1 MSLLFNSIGQYSSD
15 LYEVARGL
23 LRSRNRQAQ
32 RADTQTQVI
41 CELRLENEQLVKRLQ
56 TAHEK
61 FDQSQQL
68 LLQEQQ
74 ENQLLRQQ
82 PATLSNDLPLP
93 HHSFG
98 PKMISLCLN
107 LSNRLGFRPTETA
120 LRVIFDWLGIETR
133 LPSHDSIRSWSLRA
147 GIAKLQQP
155 VAAADDWIWMA
166 DHSNQIGTEKVLQI
180 LGIRAADLP
189 DPGQTLPLKAMH
201 VLAVVPGEN
210 WKREDVRREY
220 EKLAQRIGAP
230 RYLLTDGA
238 VELRDS
244 AEVLE
249 KPGQKLT
256 LLRDMKH
263 VAANIFENQIGKSD
277 RFAEFLS
284 RLGRTRSAIQQTEL
298 SHFTPPAQKPK
309 ARFMNLGPTLRWG
322 RMVSHHLSHSR
333 SVSRQGITA
342 QRMNDKLGWVRQFR
356 EELGAWNR
364 CQQVM
369 QASLKFIN
377 TQGIYRGAAAELE
390 QLFADQ
396 TREHGQQCELST
408 TMREKLIE
416 FVKTSESELE
426 PGERAWQST
435 ENLESAFGLF
445 KRLEGQHSK
454 GGFTSLVAA
463 MPTLLTEWTPKL
475 VREFLQA
482 TSVKQMKQWLQ
493 DNLTT
498 TLTAKRTTA
507 YREFAA
513 AGSG

>member
-1 MSLLFNSIGQYSSD
+1 MSLLFNSISQYSTD

-32 RADTQTQVI
+32 RSASQSQVI
-41 CELRLENEQLVKRLQ
+41 CELRWEKAQLAKRLRTAEMKLDQ
-56 TAHEK
+56 T
-61 FDQSQQL
+61 QQL
-68 LLQEQQ
+68 LRQEQQ
-74 ENQLLRQQ
+74 ESSNLRQQ
-82 PATLSNDLPLP
+82 PVTLSTDLPLP
-93 HHSFG
+93 HHTFG

-166 DHSNQIGTEKVLQI
+166 DHSNQIGTEKILQI
-180 LGIRAADLP
+180 LGIRATDLP
-189 DPGQTLPLKAMH
+189 EPGQTLPLKAMH

-220 EKLAQRIGAP
+220 DKLAQRIGAP

-244 AEVLE
+244 ADVLE

-263 VAANIFENQIGKSD
+263 MAANIFENQIGKSD
-277 RFAEFLS
+277 RFSEFLS
-284 RLGRTRSAIQQTEL
+284 KLGRTRSAIQQTEL

-322 RMVSHHLSHSR
+322 LMVSHHLSDSR
-333 SVSRQGITA
+333 SVSRRGISA

-356 EELGAWNR
+356 KELGEWNR
-364 CQQVM
+364 CQQLM

-377 TQGIYRGAAAELE
+377 TQGIFRGAAAELE
-390 QLFADQ
+390 KLLTAQ
-396 TREHGQQCELST
+396 TCEHGQQCDLST
-408 TMREKLIE
+408 TMRDKLID
-416 FVKTSESELE
+416 FVKTSEAELE

-463 MPTLLTEWTPKL
+463 MPTLLTEWTPEL
-475 VREFLQA
+475 VRESFKA
-482 TSVKQMKQWLQ
+482 TTVKQMKQWLK
-493 DNLTT
+493 DNLTI
-498 TLTAKRTTA
+498 TLTAKRATA